1 MTTLRPEA
9 PRTRVDDPGDHHP
22 GPGLA
27 PEREELAERALAVL
41 CDAALEPIVDMVL
54 CCRDGV
60 YEAVSHTG
68 RVTFRRTD
76 EGGYERVA
84 TEGEDP
90 LADQSPDR
98 FSPLAA
104 ELAARHPHRRD
115 NAYPN
120 AYETIA
126 QLFDHPAAPDQ
137 CVIHSAA
144 HNWEGQG
151 GHRGE
156 HGSLDVVQARA
167 PFVIAGRGVATRGF
181 VPGAARLVDVAPTI
195 AHLLGAAPLG
205 EDDGTYLPGQ
215 DGRVLLEVLDP
226 DAGRPRVVVGI
237 LFDGT
242 NANVLYDMVRRG
254 EAPNVARLVEMGT
267 AYEHGALS
275 SLPTVTLANHTSIL
289 TGRHPGHHGIL
300 HNAWYDRR
308 TGRQIVTNSSS
319 TWPTAMRHVLA
330 GTESIHHVVHRSFT
344 DAFSASV
351 NEPADLGADY
361 STFDFF
367 RRGEVPPIP
376 RSAEGLPHTSE
387 RFVRPSKDYAWSSIV
402 DHMGI
407 DQACGIISGHYRD
420 DSYPLPRFLWV
431 NFTLTDAAMHEG
443 GPHSEIA
450 AASVRDSDARLGD
463 LLGALERRGVLDDC
477 AFVLVADHGMEETN
491 PEVRGDWDEALRD
504 AGLQFRDEG
513 YGFLYLGEPADVE
526 RA

>member
-1 MTTLRPEA
+1 MTTLRPGPA
-9 PRTRVDDPGDHHP
+9 PAGGAGT
-22 GPGLA
+22 GPVPVGLA
-27 PEREELAERALAVL
+27 PEREEAAARALEVL
-41 CDAALEPIVDMVL
+41 TDAALDPVVDMVL

-60 YEAVSHTG
+60 YEAAAHTG
-68 RVTFRRTD
+68 RVVFRRAD
-76 EGGYERVA
+76 GGFERLSV
-84 TEGEDP
+84 EGEDP
-90 LADQSPDR
+90 LADQSPER

-104 ELAARHPHRRD
+104 ERAALHPHRRD

-120 AYETIA
+120 AFETVA
-126 QLFDHPAAPDQ
+126 QLFDHPAAPDL

-144 HNWEGQG
+144 HNWEDQG

-167 PFVIAGRGVATRGF
+167 PFVVAGRGVRADGF
-181 VPGAARLVDVAPTI
+181 VPGTARLVDVAPTV
-195 AHLLGAAPLG
+195 AHLLGCRPLDG
-205 EDDGTYLPGQ
+205 DDGTYLPGQ
-215 DGRVLLEVLDP
+215 DGRVLLEVLDVEG
-226 DAGRPRVVVGI
+226 GRPRLVVGI

-254 EAPNVARLVEMGT
+254 EAPNVARLVEAGT
-267 AYEHGALS
+267 AFEHGALS

-308 TGRQIVTNSSS
+308 TGRQVVTNSSA
-319 TWPTAMRHVLA
+319 TWPTAMRHVEA
-330 GTESIHHVVHRSFT
+330 GTESIHHAVHRSFR
-344 DAFSASV
+344 DDAAFSASV

-420 DSYPLPRFLWV
+420 TSYPLPRFLWV

-450 AASVRDSDARLGD
+450 AASVRDSDARLGEV
-463 LLGALERRGVLDDC
+463 LAALERRGVLDDC

-504 AGLQFRDEG
+504 AGLTFRDEG
-513 YGFLYLGEPADVE
+513 YGFLYLGEPAEVE